1 MDRRVVMAMK
11 VDDAGGDDEAA
22 GIEHL
27 LGIIA
32 VQTTN
37 SGDLAVLDS
46 DVCFIRRYQRSVDN
60 RTAFY
65 DGVEVSHFSSSLLPV
80 NRPVKRPRGLAA
92 GRVLYGQVG
101 RLPPP
106 MGVLA
111 RCLNWP
117 LDSRVLVRQIV
128 NRNCSIPHQA
138 AVNID

>member
-1 MDRRVVMAMK
+1 MDRRVVMAMQ
-11 VDDAGGDDEAA
+11 VDYAGSDDEAA
-22 GIEHL
+22 RIEHL

-32 VQTTN
+32 IQTTN
-37 SGDLAVLDS
+37 SDDLAILDT
-46 DVCFIRRYQRSVDN
+46 DVCLIRRYQCPVDN

-101 RLPPP
+101 RLPPR

-111 RCLNWP
+111 RC
-117 LDSRVLVRQIV
+117 
-128 NRNCSIPHQA
+128 
-138 AVNID
+138 